1 MEILEKLFGSSA
13 KVKIMRLFL
22 SNEDVSFENSD
33 ISKRAKVSVSSIK
46 KELNSLNK
54 IGLIKKKVFY
64 KEIEKNIKK
73 TKTKPAETK
82 IIKKKLTGWVL
93 NEKFPYL
100 IPLQNLLV
108 NMNTFASSSAL
119 KKLNNTGKL
128 KLIVISGVFIQDPD
142 SRVDLLV
149 VGDKIKSGSLD
160 NAIKILE
167 SEIGR
172 ELKYVVFETQDFK
185 YRMNVYDKLVRDIM
199 DYPHQKIINR
209 LGL

>member
-22 SNEDVSFENSD
+22 SNEEVSFENAD
-33 ISKRAKVSVSSIK
+33 ISKRAKVSVNSIR
-46 KELNSLNK
+46 KELNNLNK
-54 IGLIKKKVFY
+54 IGLIKNKIFY
-64 KEIEKNIKK
+64 KEIEKKIKK
-73 TKTKPAETK
+73 TKTKPAEIK
-82 IIKKKLTGWVL
+82 IIKKKVNGWIL
-93 NEKFPYL
+93 DEKFPYL

-172 ELKYVVFETQDFK
+172 ELRYVVFETHDFK